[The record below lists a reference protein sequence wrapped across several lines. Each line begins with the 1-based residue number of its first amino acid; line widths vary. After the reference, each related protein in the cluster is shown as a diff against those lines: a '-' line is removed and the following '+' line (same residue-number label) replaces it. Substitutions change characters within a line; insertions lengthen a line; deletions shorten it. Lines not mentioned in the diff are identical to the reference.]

1 MTNMDL
7 ESIRQFVL
15 SDEEIRKYFLSLA
28 GKENSGQSARDA
40 GKSPDRIPVQETSP
54 ENRLENYTRP
64 AEAEYAALRAEV
76 SAAQERAAQLE
87 RECCR
92 LREAASQ
99 AEAQKNAAMERLALF
114 GPICSA
120 MKVYRSL
127 DETSRAAMK
136 NIFRSNSPDGFISCG
151 VQKDSLANLWDY
163 GKTLAAYG
171 SEECRKIDRL
181 FGYFVSLYNLT
192 FEQPVYAL
200 VEPRAGDPFDE
211 DIHVC
216 LTRGKRIT
224 SVSDVLLRG
233 YRVNGKTVNK
243 ALVK

>member
-40 GKSPDRIPVQETSP
+40 GESPDRIPMQRVCP
-54 ENRLENYTRP
+54 ENILENYDRP
-64 AEAEYAALRAEV
+64 AGPDYAALRKELK
-76 SAAQERAAQLE
+76 AAQEKADALE
-87 RECCR
+87 RECGR
-92 LREAASQ
+92 LREAVSQ
-99 AEAQKNAAMERLALF
+99 EQAQKNAVMEQLEVFA
-114 GPICSA
+114 PIDSA
-120 MKVYRSL
+120 MKIYKSL
-127 DETSRAAMK
+127 DEKSKAATK
-136 NIFRSNSPDGFISCG
+136 NIFRDTSPDAFISCG
-151 VQKDSLANLWDY
+151 AQKDSLANLWDY
-163 GKTLAAYG
+163 GRTLAAYG
-171 SEECRKIDRL
+171 SEECRKIDML
-181 FGYFVSLYNLT
+181 FCYFVSLYNLT
-192 FEQPVYAL
+192 FEQPVYTL
-200 VEPRAGDPFDE
+200 IEPQEGDRFDE

-216 LTRGKRIT
+216 LTRGKRIS